1 MTYYFK
7 ALALVI
13 RGARYHRFA
22 GTSLSNTLWLIAT
35 RQCRLHWLR
44 SSLVEG

>member
-22 GTSLSNTLWLIAT
+22 GTSLQFRVYANCA
-35 RQCRLHWLR
+35 
-44 SSLVEG
+44 